1 MLGRGCVMRRRRGSH
16 RRPTLRHLLVVKD
29 EIYVFVSDF
38 HNRKGKHD
46 AVCFL
51 FSLKLFRN
59 KIFFY
64 QHYIQGGICHLG
76 HRIKNFDHTV

>member
-1 MLGRGCVMRRRRGSH
+1 MKRRRESH
-16 RRPTLRHLLVVKD
+16 RRPILRHLLVVKV
-29 EIYVFVSDF
+29 EIYVFISDF

-59 KIFFY
+59 KTFFY
-64 QHYIQGGICHLG
+64 QHYIQGGICNIG
-76 HRIKNFDHTV
+76 HKNFDHTV